1 MMASTTAGGSD
12 QIVVVIKTIKLS
24 KSVYQGAAASSSSGA
39 GRNKQSVLGYIDA
52 HYGSEKV
59 FRTKE
64 TKLYSGSVFGI
75 PYHPLLQRFS
85 LHIAI
90 AERDLTIDI
99 GVCDIDVTA
108 EQIHSMSDKQTLES
122 LVHVTRSDGKE
133 RIGKISCCLSKLNP
147 FAGME
152 VGGSNT
158 SKYRSDML
166 LHSHKSDMKHTNDP
180 SSLDLLSPLPDFK
193 FNQLRRPIH
202 WERLKNVHLD
212 RIQRTNDTTALMS
225 LAQDVAYGDVSQ
237 EEMDPKFDKIL
248 QISQYSVQYLL
259 SCQQVLKHRQSLI
272 KDALHVFETEEDEL
286 DIRLSKLRAR
296 EKALKRELKT
306 LDFLQSEHSDLLATL
321 DPLLSQGH
329 YHITLLYTAY

>member
-1 MMASTTAGGSD
+1 MASAAGGSD
-12 QIVVVIKTIKLS
+12 QIVVEIKTIKLS
-24 KSVYQGAAASSSSGA
+24 KSVYQSGGSAASSSSGA
-39 GRNKQSVLGYIDA
+39 GKQSVLGYIDA
-52 HYGSEKV
+52 QYGSEKV

-90 AERDLTIDI
+90 VERDLTIDI

-108 EQIHSMSDKQTLES
+108 EQIHSMSDQQTLET

-147 FAGME
+147 FAGIE

-158 SKYRSDML
+158 SKHRSDTL
-166 LHSHKSDMKHTNDP
+166 LHSQKSALKHTNDP

-212 RIQRTNDTTALMS
+212 RIQRNNDTSGLMS

-237 EEMDPKFDKIL
+237 EEMDPKFEKIL

-259 SCQQVLKHRQSLI
+259 SCQQVLKHRQSLM
-272 KDALHVFETEEDEL
+272 KDALHVFETEEDAL

-306 LDFLQSEHSDLLATL
+306 LDFIQSEHADLLATL
-321 DPLLSQGH
+321 DPLLSQGNH
-329 YHITLLYTAY
+329 LITLFCTSYQL